1 MINSSS
7 QPLTVAFPGAY
18 PCFVTGVPVAGIG
31 VPEKRRTTAS
41 ERFFC
46 VRHTSHPF
54 YGWLVWGAERLAG
67 SFSRYANLHESAH
80 PIGVGEAETLNR
92 LKRSFAM
99 KRTSKGTSVPVASP
113 TLKLVPVTPLR
124 KPDLP
129 VATVRQDC
137 VDHLRAMLKKAER
150 GELVG
155 LVFISM
161 CGSNTP
167 GYVFD
172 IDMDCVGAAQDNK
185 IFTLGM
191 VAALNHQLA
200 EEI

>member
-1 MINSSS
+1 
-7 QPLTVAFPGAY
+7 
-18 PCFVTGVPVAGIG
+18 
-31 VPEKRRTTAS
+31 
-41 ERFFC
+41 
-46 VRHTSHPF
+46 
-54 YGWLVWGAERLAG
+54 
-67 SFSRYANLHESAH
+67 
-80 PIGVGEAETLNR
+80 
-92 LKRSFAM
+92 M
-99 KRTSKGTSVPVASP
+99 KRTRKGAPAPVTSPA
-113 TLKLVPVTPLR
+113 LKLATVTPLC
-124 KPDLP
+124 KPDSP

-172 IDMDCVGAAQDNK
+172 IDMDCVGEAQDNK
-185 IFTLGM
+185 VFTLGM
-191 VAALNHQLA
+191 VAALNHRLV

>member
-1 MINSSS
+1 M
-7 QPLTVAFPGAY
+7 AA
-18 PCFVTGVPVAGIG
+18 
-31 VPEKRRTTAS
+31 K
-41 ERFFC
+41 
-46 VRHTSHPF
+46 
-54 YGWLVWGAERLAG
+54 
-67 SFSRYANLHESAH
+67 RYACGFFIAVACPFTGGRGGGRKAIGAPTDKSNPLRAAH
-80 PIGVGEAETLNR
+80 QIGLWQAVTQPTY
-92 LKRSFAM
+92 RSFAM
-99 KRTSKGTSVPVASP
+99 KRASKGTSVPVASP
-113 TLKLVPVTPLR
+113 TLKLATVTPLR
-124 KPDLP
+124 KPDSP

-161 CGSNTP
+161 SGSNKQ

-172 IDMDCVGAAQDNK
+172 IDMDYLGAARDNVV
-185 IFTLGM
+185 FTLGM